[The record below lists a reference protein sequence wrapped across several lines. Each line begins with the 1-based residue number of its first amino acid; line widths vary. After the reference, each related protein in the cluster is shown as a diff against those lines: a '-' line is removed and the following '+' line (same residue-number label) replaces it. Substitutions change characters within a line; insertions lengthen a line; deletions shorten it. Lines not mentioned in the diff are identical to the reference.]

1 MTRRRGQGAPGSAAI
16 QGELQTQIMAVLWRL
31 ERGTVEEVRAALP
44 RRYRSAYNTI
54 QTVLNRLVER
64 GVLDRERQG
73 NAYVYAPL
81 LSEAEHLQ
89 QSVASTLAMASGP
102 ARQAVLANLV
112 GTLDRKELAALR
124 TLARRIGA
132 AREGQSG

>member
-1 MTRRRGQGAPGSAAI
+1 MTRRRGQGAPGFVAI
-16 QGELQTQIMAVLWRL
+16 QGELQSQIMTVLWRL
-31 ERGTVEEVRAALP
+31 ERGTVEEVRTALP
-44 RRYRSAYNTI
+44 RRYRSAYNTV

-81 LSEAEHLQ
+81 LSEAEHIQ
-89 QSVASTLAMASGP
+89 QSVTSTLAMASGP

-112 GTLDRKELAALR
+112 GSLDRKELSELR
-124 TLARRIGA
+124 TLAKRIA
-132 AREGQSG
+132 AERERQSR